1 MSLYKTL
8 TEPALIGGRSPK
20 CHTCQVLDWLDDNDP
35 DSAADVQADIASRRP
50 GAHVAR
56 DLTALAYHVGLD
68 LRIGGGSVQEHRRAH
83 QEAA

>member
-1 MSLYKTL
+1 MSLYRTIA
-8 TEPALIGGRSPK
+8 TPAVMGGRSTK
-20 CHTCQVLDWLDDNDP
+20 CRTCHVLDWLDDNDP

-68 LRIGGGSVQEHRRAH
+68 FRVGGWSVQEHRKSHKETA
-83 QEAA
+83 